1 VIGGHAAAGG
11 CIDAFDAVSGTMRK
25 LAAIGCLAFLLA
37 SVPLCP
43 SAGAEAPAAACTAV
57 RDAALNLLDQEATTL
72 ATAFDN
78 DIAVAESP
86 EYELLKAKEALLEE
100 IAGERQ
106 AVLER
111 YRRCLASAPPVR

>member
-1 VIGGHAAAGG
+1 V
-11 CIDAFDAVSGTMRK
+11 
-25 LAAIGCLAFLLA
+25 
-37 SVPLCP
+37 
-43 SAGAEAPAAACTAV
+43 APEAACTAV